1 MDLSDI
7 YINDLLYYR
16 ELNKIE
22 QNKIENELFIKTHYP
37 IDKQTQTKTQTKPKK
52 QVKPYKKKKSPAN
65 TKTFYMIEREVYYD

>member
-22 QNKIENELFIKTHYP
+22 QNKIENELFIQTHYP
-37 IDKQTQTKTQTKPKK
+37 IDKQTQTQPKK
-52 QVKPYKKKKSPAN
+52 QVKPYKKKKSPTK

>member
-22 QNKIENELFIKTHYP
+22 QNKKENELFIKTHYP
-37 IDKQTQTKTQTKPKK
+37 IDKQTQTQTQTNPKK
-52 QVKPYKKKKSPAN
+52 QVKPYNKKKSPTK

>member
-22 QNKIENELFIKTHYP
+22 QNKKENELFIKTHYP
-37 IDKQTQTKTQTKPKK
+37 IDKQTQTQTQTKN

>member
-22 QNKIENELFIKTHYP
+22 QNKKENELFIKTHYP
-37 IDKQTQTKTQTKPKK
+37 IDKQTKTKPKK
-52 QVKPYKKKKSPAN
+52 QEKPYKKKKSPAN

>member
-22 QNKIENELFIKTHYP
+22 QNKKENELFIQTHYP

-52 QVKPYKKKKSPAN
+52 QVKPYKKKKSPTK

>member
-22 QNKIENELFIKTHYP
+22 QNKIENELFIQTHYP
-37 IDKQTQTKTQTKPKK
+37 IDKQTQTQTKPKK

>member
-22 QNKIENELFIKTHYP
+22 QNKKENELFIKTHYP
-37 IDKQTQTKTQTKPKK
+37 IDKQTKTQTKPKK
-52 QVKPYKKKKSPAN
+52 QVKPYKKKKSPTK

>member
-7 YINDLLYYR
+7 YINDLMYYR

-22 QNKIENELFIKTHYP
+22 QNKKENELFIQTHYSK
-37 IDKQTQTKTQTKPKK
+37 DTHTQTKTKK
-52 QVKPYKKKKSPAN
+52 QVKPYKKKKSPTK

>member
-7 YINDLLYYR
+7 YINDLMYYR

-22 QNKIENELFIKTHYP
+22 QNKKENELFIQTHYSK
-37 IDKQTQTKTQTKPKK
+37 DTHTRTQTKK
-52 QVKPYKKKKSPAN
+52 QVKPYKKKKSPTK

>member
-37 IDKQTQTKTQTKPKK
+37 IDKQTKPKK
-52 QVKPYKKKKSPAN
+52 QVKPYKKKKSPTK